1 VRHALGRLRTV
12 RRRWWVI
19 ALALVVLAGTGLWWT
34 QRDSQAAGAGTTTA
48 TVSRGDYS
56 TTVTASGTIDPAR
69 QEDLSF
75 AVTGQVTVVRVAE
88 GDRVR
93 RGEVLARV
101 DDASLRAQR
110 DAAQASLDA
119 ALVQLDEDSD
129 ADASATQ
136 LAADAASV
144 AAARSQ
150 LTQAKEAVDGAVLRS
165 PIRGT
170 VSAVNLAVGD
180 QAGSQADAAAVT
192 VISTRSFEVDA
203 SVGAADAASLK
214 KGMQAEITPTGSDA
228 TVYGTVA
235 SIGAIA
241 TADSSGAATFPVT
254 IDVTGRP
261 TGLYAGSSADVVITT
276 KKVPDVLTVQTPALH
291 TEDGETWVWLVDA
304 TADGGRRKVRIT
316 TGTTYGM
323 NTEVKSGLKEGDQ
336 VEIEFFSPTGGGTGQ
351 GNQQGPVIDFQGPP
365 PGVAPQGSFE
375 VGQ

>member
-1 VRHALGRLRTV
+1 MRHALGRLRTV

-75 AVTGQVTVVRVAE
+75 AVTGEVTAVRVAE

-129 ADASATQ
+129 ADASDTQ

-150 LTQAKEAVDGAVLRS
+150 LAQAEEAVDGAVLRS

-180 QAGSQADAAAVT
+180 QAGAQADAAAVT

-228 TVYGTVA
+228 TVYGTVT

-276 KKVPDVLTVQTPALH
+276 KKVPDVLTVPTPALH
-291 TEDGETWVWLVDA
+291 TENGETWVWLVDA
-304 TADGGRRKVRIT
+304 TADGGRRKVTIT

-351 GNQQGPVIDFQGPP
+351 GNQQGPVTDFQGPP

>member
-1 VRHALGRLRTV
+1 MRHALGRLRTV

-19 ALALVVLAGTGLWWT
+19 AVALVVLAGTGLWWT

-75 AVTGQVTVVRVAE
+75 AVTGEVTAVRVAE

-129 ADASATQ
+129 ADASDTQ

-150 LTQAKEAVDGAVLRS
+150 LAQAEEAVDGAVLRS

-180 QAGSQADAAAVT
+180 QAGAQADAAAVT

-228 TVYGTVA
+228 TVYGTVT

-276 KKVPDVLTVQTPALH
+276 KKVPDVLTVPTPALH
-291 TEDGETWVWLVDA
+291 TENGETWVWLVDA
-304 TADGGRRKVRIT
+304 TADGGRRKVTIT